1 MIEVQVRPEPQAG
14 PAEKLLALYAQA
26 QASPETEAAS
36 IAAADKLTFE
46 MIGETARWRKAGL
59 RAGDAKVILDGE
71 ARPVRD
77 FVWGAESVRDWWL
90 SKVKQLCGE
99 REAEEF
105 KVRWEKA
112 FAEGA
117 PSFAEKLNA
126 ELAER
131 AKAKAQPEPEPEPEP
146 EGEPEPEAEPE
157 AEEPKAASAKEPKA
171 KGPDVEFAHDPPP
184 EFPDTEPALLSVAAP
199 FDNAREY
206 AKRHCWKEGS
216 LAVYAWREKVWEWN
230 ERAYVTVSEADFKAG
245 LYGFLDRSVRISD
258 NSRARFRPKPKDV
271 TALLESL
278 KAGLALPDWCEPPM
292 RLDTGE
298 RVGGVLMFRNGLV
311 EVMSGER
318 VAPTPKLW
326 VHDDVG
332 YEWRPEAECPEWLRF
347 LEGVFPGDQEAKDC
361 LEEFLGL
368 SMTEDVSFQKG
379 LLLIGVPRSGKG
391 TSLRVC
397 EWLGGS
403 KAFISLDLDK
413 WVENEN
419 SGAPLIGKRVLA
431 FPDVR
436 LKEPRW
442 YGQNLDPGGVD
453 YKSAQ
458 RLLKITG
465 GDKITLGRKY
475 IGPWEGVLP
484 GKVLWVSNKV
494 PNFNDAVLPTRFVKL
509 AFDVSFLNREDLAL
523 SDRLRGSCRG
533 SRDVALPRIAVH
545 ESAADLSNPL
555 RANGSI
561 GKSRWAPTP
570 SPNS

>member
-1 MIEVQVRPEPQAG
+1 
-14 PAEKLLALYAQA
+14 
-26 QASPETEAAS
+26 
-36 IAAADKLTFE
+36 
-46 MIGETARWRKAGL
+46 
-59 RAGDAKVILDGE
+59 
-71 ARPVRD
+71 
-77 FVWGAESVRDWWL
+77 
-90 SKVKQLCGE
+90 
-99 REAEEF
+99 
-105 KVRWEKA
+105 
-112 FAEGA
+112 
-117 PSFAEKLNA
+117 
-126 ELAER
+126 
-131 AKAKAQPEPEPEPEP
+131 
-146 EGEPEPEAEPE
+146 
-157 AEEPKAASAKEPKA
+157 
-171 KGPDVEFAHDPPP
+171 
-184 EFPDTEPALLSVAAP
+184 
-199 FDNAREY
+199 
-206 AKRHCWKEGS
+206 
-216 LAVYAWREKVWEWN
+216 
-230 ERAYVTVSEADFKAG
+230 
-245 LYGFLDRSVRISD
+245 
-258 NSRARFRPKPKDV
+258 
-271 TALLESL
+271 
-278 KAGLALPDWCEPPM
+278 
-292 RLDTGE
+292 
-298 RVGGVLMFRNGLV
+298 
-311 EVMSGER
+311 MSGER

-332 YEWRPEAECPEWLRF
+332 YEWNPEAACPEWLRF

-523 SDRLRGSCRG
+523 SDRLRGELAGIAGRCLAAYRRARERG
-533 SRDVALPRIAVH
+533 GLIQPASGERLNREIAVGSDAFTQFVMECFVSDPKGEVTYIAAMKELRDWCNAH
-545 ESAADLSNPL
+545 GRPELLKVQSNKIRKMISAIPGFMDITRAPRPKGEQRKMARIRLRNPTD
-555 RANGSI
+555 R
-561 GKSRWAPTP
+561 KEDEEED
-570 SPNS
+570 